1 MRKKLSGIVILGL
14 ILALLAGCNSS
25 GGSKNSQKSDAKP
38 EKLTLICTTDDVAL
52 FEHVGKQFE
61 ETYGIKVELI
71 SQAYDNTHQKIAT
84 SFSGKAD
91 VDLVYVDTP
100 WPAEFASLG
109 ITIGLDDYMTEEFKS
124 NIIDV
129 TLEQMVCD
137 GQTQAIPYCNNGKWM
152 FYNKKALEAG
162 GYTQP
167 PKTWDEL
174 KAMSNDLMEKG
185 IVKYGIAWAGKQAEG
200 LICDMT
206 TMLYAF
212 GGSWLDDSGKMA
224 FNSDAGA
231 AGLSV
236 MADSIKEG
244 WADPASATYGDREN
258 LDPFMAGDVAFVMNW
273 SFAWGLAND
282 VNASKIAGDVGVCLI
297 PGNGTV
303 ESASVTGGGGLGIM
317 STSKYPDYAWKYIE
331 MVASEETQ
339 KFALENNATLP
350 TLKSLYENKELKEKY
365 EFLELMYPQYAYA
378 HFRPQLAGYSEW
390 SNTLQPKISAVLVGE
405 MDAKAA
411 LDEAAAAT
419 ARFEK
424 Q

>member
-1 MRKKLSGIVILGL
+1 MRKKLSMIVVLGL
-14 ILALLAGCNSS
+14 IMALLAGCGNS

-61 ETYGIKVELI
+61 EKYGIKLEII

-84 SFSGKAD
+84 SFSGKGD

-100 WPAEFASLG
+100 WPAEFGSLG

-129 TLEQMVCD
+129 TLEQMVYD
-137 GQTQAIPYCNNGKWM
+137 GKTQAIPFCNNGKWM

-162 GYTQP
+162 GYNEP

-174 KAMSNDLMEKG
+174 EAMSKDLMEKG

-212 GGSWLDDSGKMA
+212 GGAWLDDNGKMA
-224 FNSDAGA
+224 FNSDAGV

-236 MADSIKEG
+236 MADSIRDG

-273 SFAWGLAND
+273 SFAWGLTNDANE
-282 VNASKIAGDVGVCLI
+282 SKIAGDVGVCLI

-303 ESASVTGGGGLGIM
+303 TSASVTGGGGLGIM
-317 STSKYPDYAWKYIE
+317 STSKAPDYAWKYIE
-331 MVASEETQ
+331 MVTSEDTQ
-339 KFALENNATLP
+339 TFALENNATLP
-350 TLKSLYENKELKEKY
+350 TLKSLYENEELKAKF

-378 HFRPQLAGYSEW
+378 HFRPMLPEYSEW
-390 SNTLQPKISAVLVGE
+390 SNMVQPKISAALVGDT
-405 MDAKAA
+405 DAKTA

-419 ARFEK
+419 AKFE
-424 Q
+424 

>member
-1 MRKKLSGIVILGL
+1 MRKKLSMIVVLGL
-14 ILALLAGCNSS
+14 IMALLAGCGNS

-38 EKLTLICTTDDVAL
+38 EKLTLICTTDDVAI

-61 ETYGIKVELI
+61 EKYGIKLEII

-84 SFSGKAD
+84 SFSGKGD

-100 WPAEFASLG
+100 WPAEFGSLG

-129 TLEQMVCD
+129 TLEQMVYD
-137 GQTQAIPYCNNGKWM
+137 GKTQAIPFCNNGKWM
-152 FYNKKALEAG
+152 FYNKKVLEAG
-162 GYTQP
+162 GYNEP

-174 KAMSNDLMEKG
+174 EAMSKDLMEKG

-212 GGSWLDDSGKMA
+212 GGAWLDDNGKMA
-224 FNSDAGA
+224 FNSDAGV

-236 MADSIKEG
+236 MADSIRDG

-273 SFAWGLAND
+273 SFAWGLTNDANE
-282 VNASKIAGDVGVCLI
+282 SKIAGDVGVCLI

-303 ESASVTGGGGLGIM
+303 TSASVTGGGGLGIM
-317 STSKYPDYAWKYIE
+317 STSKAPDYAWKYIE
-331 MVASEETQ
+331 MVTSEDTQ
-339 KFALENNATLP
+339 TFALENNATLP
-350 TLKSLYENKELKEKY
+350 TLKSLYENEELKAKF

-378 HFRPQLAGYSEW
+378 HFRPMLPEYSEW
-390 SNTLQPKISAVLVGE
+390 SNMVQPKISAALVGD
-405 MDAKAA
+405 MDAKTA

-419 ARFEK
+419 AKFE
-424 Q
+424 

>member
-1 MRKKLSGIVILGL
+1 MRKKLSMIVVLGL
-14 ILALLAGCNSS
+14 IMALLAGCGNS

-61 ETYGIKVELI
+61 EKYGIKLEII

-84 SFSGKAD
+84 SFSGKGD

-100 WPAEFASLG
+100 WPAEFGSLG

-129 TLEQMVCD
+129 TLEQMVYD
-137 GQTQAIPYCNNGKWM
+137 GKTQAIPFCNNGKWM
-152 FYNKKALEAG
+152 FYNKKVLEAG
-162 GYTQP
+162 GYNEP

-174 KAMSNDLMEKG
+174 EAMSKDLMEKG

-212 GGSWLDDSGKMA
+212 GGAWLDDNGKMA
-224 FNSDAGA
+224 FNSDAGV

-236 MADSIKEG
+236 MADSIRDG

-273 SFAWGLAND
+273 SFAWGLTNDANE
-282 VNASKIAGDVGVCLI
+282 SKIAGDVGVCLI

-303 ESASVTGGGGLGIM
+303 TSASVTGGGGLGIM
-317 STSKYPDYAWKYIE
+317 STSKAPDYAWKYIE
-331 MVASEETQ
+331 MVTSEDTQ
-339 KFALENNATLP
+339 TFALENNATLP
-350 TLKSLYENKELKEKY
+350 TLKSLYENEELKAKF

-378 HFRPQLAGYSEW
+378 HFRPMLPEYSEW
-390 SNTLQPKISAVLVGE
+390 SNMVQPKISAALVGD
-405 MDAKAA
+405 MDAKTA

-419 ARFEK
+419 AKFE
-424 Q
+424 